1 MIHPIVHLV
10 RPDVPMHRAVWNR
23 NDAPVSSV
31 AIQGSVPSTTI
42 VIVARQSEILVAV
55 FIQPI
60 WLSVELG
67 VNGWAIKVKLL
78 RLWDV
83 DNTAQIEINKIYSL
97 VPDGWCWGR
106 RGGVLVSVVLILYE
120 EIAYISPHASKFN
133 KNIFFF
139 HLGGLQFI
147 VDIIWTAGGNKV
159 LDFVDKG
166 TFF

>member
-23 NDAPVSSV
+23 NNPPVSSV
-31 AIQGSVPSTTI
+31 AIHGAVPSATI

-78 RLWDV
+78 WLRDV
-83 DNTAQIEINKIYSL
+83 DNTTNITFSKINSQI
-97 VPDGWCWGR
+97 PG
-106 RGGVLVSVVLILYE
+106 
-120 EIAYISPHASKFN
+120 
-133 KNIFFF
+133 
-139 HLGGLQFI
+139 
-147 VDIIWTAGGNKV
+147 
-159 LDFVDKG
+159 
-166 TFF
+166 

>member
-10 RPDVPMHRAVWNR
+10 RPDVPMHRAVWNW
-23 NDAPVSSV
+23 NDPPVSLV
-31 AIQGSVPSTTI
+31 AIHGAVPSSTI

-55 FIQPI
+55 PI
-60 WLSVELG
+60 HPVRLSVELR
-67 VNGWAIKVKLL
+67 VNGGAIKWKLL
-78 RLWDV
+78 WLRDV
-83 DNTAQIEINKIYSL
+83 DNTAQIEISKIYSL

-106 RGGVLVSVVLILYE
+106 RGRVLVSVILILYE
-120 EIAYISPHASKFN
+120 EIAYISPHRSKFN

-147 VDIIWTAGGNKV
+147 VDIIRTAGGNKV
-159 LDFVDKG
+159 LDIVDKG

>member
-31 AIQGSVPSTTI
+31 AIQGSVPSATI

-83 DNTAQIEINKIYSL
+83 DNTAQIEISKIYSL
-97 VPDGWCWGR
+97 VPDGWCWG
-106 RGGVLVSVVLILYE
+106 
-120 EIAYISPHASKFN
+120 
-133 KNIFFF
+133 
-139 HLGGLQFI
+139 
-147 VDIIWTAGGNKV
+147 W
-159 LDFVDKG
+159 
-166 TFF
+166 